1 MSASAPSPAT
11 PPAPSKRL
19 GIIAGNGRFPL
30 LVAQEARRQGCWVVA
45 VGHQGETLPELEP
58 LVDEI
63 EWIRVGQIGR
73 MINRFQK
80 SGVHEVVM
88 AGGITKT
95 RLFTEV
101 RPDLRALTL
110 LAKLR
115 TKDDDAIL
123 RGLAAELERS
133 GLVVGDSVQY
143 LGALMATTG
152 PMTAKKPT
160 ADERADIEYGWEV
173 AKAVGRLGIGQCVV
187 VKHKVVLAVEATEG
201 TDETIRRGG
210 RLAHGGA
217 VIIKV
222 SKPGQDQRFDLPTI
236 GPATVTVMA
245 ESGASVIAVE
255 AGRSLL
261 LDRDELLSQADRAG
275 IAIVGVAR
283 D

>member
-1 MSASAPSPAT
+1 MNASASSSAPPPT
-11 PPAPSKRL
+11 PLKRL

-45 VGHQGETLPELEP
+45 VGHRGETLPELEP

-73 MINRFQK
+73 MINRFQQ
-80 SGVHEVVM
+80 SGVREVVM

-143 LGALMATTG
+143 LGALMATVG
-152 PMTAKKPT
+152 PMTARKPT
-160 ADERADIEYGWEV
+160 AEEQADIEYGWEV

-187 VKHKVVLAVEATEG
+187 VKHKVALAVEATEG

-236 GPATVTVMA
+236 GPATVAVMT

-283 D
+283 E

>member
-1 MSASAPSPAT
+1 MNVPVPSPST
-11 PPAPSKRL
+11 PSKRL

-58 LVDEI
+58 LVDEF

-73 MINRFQK
+73 MINRFQQ
-80 SGVHEVVM
+80 SGVREVVM

-101 RPDLRALTL
+101 RPDLRALAL

-123 RGLAAELERS
+123 RGLAAELERA
-133 GLVVGDSVQY
+133 GLEVGDSVQY
-143 LGALMATTG
+143 LGALIATPG

-160 ADERADIEYGWEV
+160 VKEEADVKYGWDV
-173 AKAVGRLGIGQCVV
+173 AKAVGRVGIGQCIV
-187 VKHKVVLAVEATEG
+187 VKDKVVLAVEATEG

-217 VIIKV
+217 VVVKV

-236 GPATVTVMA
+236 GPDTVAVMA
-245 ESGASVIAVE
+245 EAGASVIAVE

-261 LDRDELLSQADRAG
+261 LDRDDLLRNADSAG
-275 IAIVGVAR
+275 IAVVGVEHE
-283 D
+283 

>member
-1 MSASAPSPAT
+1 MTVTVSAPP
-11 PPAPSKRL
+11 KRL

-73 MINRFQK
+73 MIDRFQRA
-80 SGVHEVVM
+80 GVSEVVM

-101 RPDLRALTL
+101 RPDLRALAL

-143 LGALMATTG
+143 LGALMAKPG
-152 PMTAKKPT
+152 PMTAKRPT
-160 ADERADIEYGWEV
+160 SDEQADIEYGWEV
-173 AKAVGRLGIGQCVV
+173 AKSVGRLGIGQCVV
-187 VKHKVVLAVEATEG
+187 VKHKVILAVEATEG

-217 VIIKV
+217 VVIKV
-222 SKPGQDQRFDLPTI
+222 SKPGQDHRFDLPTI
-236 GPATVTVMA
+236 GPGTVAVMVEA
-245 ESGASVIAVE
+245 GASVIAVE

-261 LDRDELLSQADRAG
+261 LDRDDLLRGADRSG
-275 IAIVGVAR
+275 IAVVGVKG

>member
-1 MSASAPSPAT
+1 MNVPTLLPST
-11 PPAPSKRL
+11 PSKRL

-58 LVDEI
+58 LVDEF

-73 MINRFQK
+73 MINRFQR

-101 RPDLRALTL
+101 RPDLRALAL

-143 LGALMATTG
+143 LGALMATPG
-152 PMTAKKPT
+152 SMAAKKPT
-160 ADERADIEYGWEV
+160 TKEEADVKYGWEV
-173 AKAVGRLGIGQCVV
+173 AKAVGRVGIGQCIVL
-187 VKHKVVLAVEATEG
+187 KDKVVLAVEATKG

-217 VIIKV
+217 VVVKV

-236 GPATVTVMA
+236 GPETVAVMA
-245 ESGASVIAVE
+245 EAGASVIAVE

-261 LDRDELLSQADRAG
+261 LDRDDLLRNADRAG
-275 IAIVGVAR
+275 IAVVGV
-283 D
+283 DHE

>member
-1 MSASAPSPAT
+1 MNAPAPSTAT

-73 MINRFQK
+73 MINRFQQ
-80 SGVHEVVM
+80 SGVQEVVM

-101 RPDLRALTL
+101 RPDLRALAL

-143 LGALMATTG
+143 LGALMATVG

-160 ADERADIEYGWEV
+160 ADEQVDINYGWEV
-173 AKAVGRLGIGQCVV
+173 AKSVGRLGIGQCVV

-236 GPATVTVMA
+236 GPATVDVMA
-245 ESGASVIAVE
+245 EAGASVIAVE

-261 LDRDELLSQADRAG
+261 LDREELLSRADRAG
-275 IAIVGVAR
+275 IAIVGVTR
-283 D
+283 E

>member
-1 MSASAPSPAT
+1 MSASAPSPST
-11 PPAPSKRL
+11 PLKRL

-30 LVAQEARRQGCWVVA
+30 LVAQEARRQGCWVMA

-58 LVDEI
+58 LVDEF

-73 MINRFQK
+73 MIDRFQRA
-80 SGVHEVVM
+80 GVREVVM

-133 GLVVGDSVQY
+133 GLVVGDSVHY
-143 LGALMATTG
+143 LGALMATPG
-152 PMTAKKPT
+152 PMTAKAPT
-160 ADERADIEYGWEV
+160 AEEWADIEYGWGV
-173 AKAVGRLGIGQCVV
+173 AKAVGRLGIGQCIV

-210 RLAHGGA
+210 RLAHGGG
-217 VIIKV
+217 VVLKV
-222 SKPGQDQRFDLPTI
+222 SKPGQDQRFDLPAI
-236 GPATVTVMA
+236 GPSTVAVMA
-245 ESGASVIAVE
+245 EAGASVIAVE

-261 LDRDELLSQADRAG
+261 LDRDELLRDADRAA
-275 IAIVGVAR
+275 IAVVGV
-283 D
+283 DHE

>member
-1 MSASAPSPAT
+1 MSTSASPS
-11 PPAPSKRL
+11 SKRL

-30 LVAQEARRQGCWVVA
+30 LVAQEARRQGCWIVA

-73 MINRFQK
+73 MIDRFQRA
-80 SGVHEVVM
+80 GVHEVVM
-88 AGGITKT
+88 AGGIKKT

-101 RPDLRALTL
+101 RPDLRALAL

-143 LGALMATTG
+143 LGALMATAG
-152 PMTAKKPT
+152 PMNTKKPT
-160 ADERADIEYGWEV
+160 TEERADIEYGWEV
-173 AKAVGRLGIGQCVV
+173 AKAVGRLGIGQCIV

-217 VIIKV
+217 VVIKV

-236 GPATVTVMA
+236 GPETIKTMA
-245 ESGASVIAVE
+245 EAGASVIAVE

-261 LDRDELLSQADRAG
+261 IDRDELLRDADRAG
-275 IAIVGVAR
+275 IAVVGV
-283 D
+283 DHE

>member
-1 MSASAPSPAT
+1 MSASAPSPLT
-11 PPAPSKRL
+11 SSTPSKRL

-30 LVAQEARRQGCWVVA
+30 LVAQEARRQGCWIVA

-73 MINRFQK
+73 MITRFQQ
-80 SGVHEVVM
+80 SGVREVVM

-101 RPDLRALTL
+101 RPDLRALML

-143 LGALMATTG
+143 LSALMATPG
-152 PMTAKKPT
+152 PMTAKRPT
-160 ADERADIEYGWEV
+160 AEEQDDIKYGWEV
-173 AKAVGRLGIGQCVV
+173 AKAVGRLGIGQCII
-187 VKHKVVLAVEATEG
+187 VKHKVILAVEAAEG
-201 TDETIRRGG
+201 TDETIRRGA

-217 VIIKV
+217 VVIKV

-236 GPATVTVMA
+236 GAATVTVMA

-275 IAIVGVAR
+275 IAVVGVACE
-283 D
+283 

>member
-1 MSASAPSPAT
+1 MSASAPSPS
-11 PPAPSKRL
+11 PSPKRL

-45 VGHQGETLPELEP
+45 VAHQGETLPELEP
-58 LVDEI
+58 LVDEF

-73 MINRFQK
+73 MINRFQR
-80 SGVHEVVM
+80 SGVREVVM

-101 RPDLRALTL
+101 RPDLRALAL

-143 LGALMATTG
+143 LGALMATPG
-152 PMTAKKPT
+152 PMTTKKPT
-160 ADERADIEYGWEV
+160 VQEEADVKYGWEV
-173 AKAVGRLGIGQCVV
+173 AKAVGRMGIGQCIV
-187 VKHKVVLAVEATEG
+187 VKDKVVLAVEATEG

-217 VIIKV
+217 VVVKV

-236 GPATVTVMA
+236 GPGTVAVMA
-245 ESGASVIAVE
+245 EAGASVIAVE

-261 LDRDELLSQADRAG
+261 LDRDDLLRNADRAG
-275 IAIVGVAR
+275 IAVVGV
-283 D
+283 DHE

>member
-1 MSASAPSPAT
+1 MSASAPSPSPT
-11 PPAPSKRL
+11 SKRL

-73 MINRFQK
+73 MIDRFQR
-80 SGVHEVVM
+80 SGVDEVVM

-101 RPDLRALTL
+101 RPDLRALML

-115 TKDDDAIL
+115 SKDDDAIL

-133 GLVVGDSVQY
+133 GLMVGDSVHY
-143 LGALMATTG
+143 LGPLLATPG
-152 PMTAKKPT
+152 PMTTRRPT
-160 ADERADIEYGWEV
+160 AEEQADIDYGWEV
-173 AKAVGRLGIGQCVV
+173 AKAVGRLGIGQCIV

-217 VIIKV
+217 IVIKV

-236 GPATVTVMA
+236 GPATITVMA
-245 ESGASVIAVE
+245 EAGASVIAVE

-261 LDRDELLSQADRAG
+261 IDRDELLRKANELRISV
-275 IAIVGVAR
+275 IGVST
-283 D
+283 

>member
-1 MSASAPSPAT
+1 MNVPAPSPST
-11 PPAPSKRL
+11 LSKRL

-58 LVDEI
+58 LVDEF

-73 MINRFQK
+73 MINRFQQ
-80 SGVHEVVM
+80 SGVREVVM

-101 RPDLRALTL
+101 RPDLRALAL
-110 LAKLR
+110 LARLR

-123 RGLAAELERS
+123 RGLAAELERA

-143 LGALMATTG
+143 LGALIATPG
-152 PMTAKKPT
+152 PMTAKEPT
-160 ADERADIEYGWEV
+160 VKEEADIKYGWDV
-173 AKAVGRLGIGQCVV
+173 AKAVGRVGIGQCIV
-187 VKHKVVLAVEATEG
+187 VKDKVVLAVEATEG

-217 VIIKV
+217 VVVKV

-236 GPATVTVMA
+236 GPDTVAVMA
-245 ESGASVIAVE
+245 EAGASVIAVE

-261 LDRDELLSQADRAG
+261 LDRDDLLRKADGAG
-275 IAIVGVAR
+275 IAVVGVEHE
-283 D
+283 